1 MDDSN
6 RDIKTA
12 VRNNRARIHWLE
24 DPKAHLLQKE
34 AVKAESGERAI
45 EMPVRNNPVKIYWA
59 TEREAHPLEVDA
71 ARVKTKREGASGTDD
86 DNRAGA

>member
-12 VRNNRARIHWLE
+12 VRNNRERIHWLD

-45 EMPVRNNPVKIYWA
+45 EMPVRNNPVKIYWVKEP
-59 TEREAHPLEVDA
+59 TAHLLDIESGKA
-71 ARVKTKREGASGTDD
+71 KTKCEDAIGMDEDDRAS
-86 DNRAGA
+86 A